1 MENNTYPVITIDG
14 TAAAGKGTLAKK
26 ISYLYNFA
34 HLESGLLYRA
44 LAYQMIKMRVK
55 PKDRLIMEG
64 AKSMKFSDLKN
75 PRLRDDKVAKTASV
89 IAKNSEVRKLL
100 LVFQRNFGRNPPKNM
115 KGSVIDGRDIG
126 TIVFPNTP
134 YKIFITADLEKRAI
148 RRHKELQERGI
159 RSIYDDVLKDLEVRD
174 MRDKRRKVAPL
185 RIAKE
190 AYLIDSSDM
199 LIDDVFEKAISWLK
213 KQGLQPKV

>member
-1 MENNTYPVITIDG
+1 MYPIITIDG

-26 ISYLYNFA
+26 ISRLYNFA

-44 LAYQMIKMRVK
+44 LAYQMIKTGAK
-55 PKDRLIMEG
+55 PKDKLIMES

-75 PRLRDDKVAKTASV
+75 PKLRDDKVAKTASIV
-89 IAKNSEVRKLL
+89 AKNPKVRKLL
-100 LVFQRNFGRNPPKNM
+100 VVFQRNFGTNPPKNA

-134 YKIFITADLEKRAI
+134 YKIFITANLEKRAM

-159 RSIYDDVLKDLEVRD
+159 RSIYGDVLKDLKMRD
-174 MRDKRRKVAPL
+174 MRDKKRKIAPL
-185 RIAKE
+185 KMAKG

-199 LIDDVFEKAISWLK
+199 LIEDVFKKGISWLK
-213 KQGLQPKV
+213 EQGLQPGIK

>member
-1 MENNTYPVITIDG
+1 MYPIITIDG

-26 ISYLYNFA
+26 ISRLYNFA

-44 LAYQMIKMRVK
+44 LAYQMIKTGAK
-55 PKDRLIMEG
+55 PEDKLIMES

-75 PRLRDDKVAKTASV
+75 PKLRDDEVAKTASIV
-89 IAKNSEVRKLL
+89 AKNPKVRKLL
-100 LVFQRNFGRNPPKNM
+100 VVFQRNFGTNPPKNAS
-115 KGSVIDGRDIG
+115 GSVIDVRDIG

-134 YKIFITADLEKRAI
+134 YKIFITANLEKRAM

-159 RSIYDDVLKDLEVRD
+159 RSIYGDVLKDLKMRD
-174 MRDKRRKVAPL
+174 MRDKKRKIAPL
-185 RIAKE
+185 KMANG

-199 LIDDVFEKAISWLK
+199 LIEDVFKKGISWLK
-213 KQGLQPKV
+213 EQGLQPGIK

>member
-1 MENNTYPVITIDG
+1 MYPIITIDG

-26 ISYLYNFA
+26 ISRLYNFA

-44 LAYQMIKMRVK
+44 LAYQMIKTGAK
-55 PKDRLIMEG
+55 PEDKLIMES

-75 PRLRDDKVAKTASV
+75 PKLRDDEVAKTASIV
-89 IAKNSEVRKLL
+89 AKNPKVRKLL
-100 LVFQRNFGRNPPKNM
+100 VVFQRNFGKNPPKNA

-134 YKIFITADLEKRAI
+134 YKIFITANLEKRAM

-159 RSIYDDVLKDLEVRD
+159 RSIYGDVLKDLKMRD
-174 MRDKRRKVAPL
+174 MRDKKRKIAPL
-185 RIAKE
+185 KMAKG

-199 LIDDVFEKAISWLK
+199 LIEDVFKKGISWLK
-213 KQGLQPKV
+213 EQGLQPGIK

>member
-1 MENNTYPVITIDG
+1 MYPIITIDG

-26 ISYLYNFA
+26 ISRLYNFA

-44 LAYQMIKMRVK
+44 LAYQMIKTGAK
-55 PKDRLIMEG
+55 PEDKLIMES

-75 PRLRDDKVAKTASV
+75 PKLRDDKVAKTASIV
-89 IAKNSEVRKLL
+89 AKNPKVRKLL
-100 LVFQRNFGRNPPKNM
+100 VVFQRNFGTNPPKNV

-134 YKIFITADLEKRAI
+134 YKIFITANLEKRAM

-159 RSIYDDVLKDLEVRD
+159 RSIYGDV
-174 MRDKRRKVAPL
+174 
-185 RIAKE
+185 
-190 AYLIDSSDM
+190 
-199 LIDDVFEKAISWLK
+199 
-213 KQGLQPKV
+213 